1 MTYVILS
8 QHELTARQALRLPTG
23 HTRIPHARAGMTLIE
38 LLIVIVILTTLVAAA
53 IPILSP
59 SSNDRR
65 IREASRAINTYIT
78 AAQTKAMELRR
89 PVGVALKKLSADSGN
104 ADDNGVCLE
113 LYQVEQ
119 PPAFSGFD
127 ETSAVRISFA
137 TTPYQVRMQ
146 FVRRDQT
153 TGKNLS
159 AGWVPDS
166 IPEKM
171 LRPGDRIEVAGNVY
185 RFLEPLNPELY
196 SSETAA
202 IVDHPQPFYTTY
214 EASKD
219 DKSYIFFAQV
229 ENDSGQM
236 LNCEVDSEGY
246 LVKPQ
251 LLTMNGLM
259 LTRYETIDGK
269 NQPVSGSPPFWTQ
282 PKSYKILRQPSPTSA
297 EPYQLPEGIAID
309 LRASSDSRAW
319 GNSRNFYHNA
329 EHQQPKDRNNNHTPI
344 MIMFTPE
351 GTVHRVVLNVGPGLS
366 DLSGFPDVIVSD
378 PVVSSIF
385 LLIGP
390 RENIPVTPW
399 TSDNTLK
406 NVGINQ
412 LSNTELEEL
421 KTSINW
427 LNPESRWVVI
437 GAQSGRVV
445 STENAFV
452 DPSAVLAVATTGNNP
467 IPESS
472 QQLRNL
478 QIDAAREFAR
488 EMTQAGDL

>member
-8 QHELTARQALRLPTG
+8 QHELPARQALRLPIG
-23 HTRIPHARAGMTLIE
+23 DVRISRARAGMTLVE
-38 LLIVIVILTTLVAAA
+38 LLVVIVILTTLVAAA

-65 IREASRAINTYIT
+65 IREASRAVNTYIT

-89 PVGVALKKLSADSGN
+89 PVGVALKKLSADTGN
-104 ADDNGVCLE
+104 ANDNGVCLE
-113 LYQVEQ
+113 LFQVEQ
-119 PPAFSGFD
+119 PPAFMGFD
-127 ETSAVRISFA
+127 ETSAVRISFS

-146 FVRRDQT
+146 FVRRDQD

-159 AGWVPDS
+159 TGWVPDS

-185 RFLEPLNPELY
+185 RFLEPTANPELDT
-196 SSETAA
+196 SETAA
-202 IVDHPQPFYTTY
+202 IVDHPQPFYTAH
-214 EASKD
+214 EASDD

-236 LNCEVDSEGY
+236 LNCEVDREGY
-246 LVKPQ
+246 LVKPYLHAANGFPQ
-251 LLTMNGLM
+251 LTLIRYGLN
-259 LTRYETIDGK
+259 TQITG
-269 NQPVSGSPPFWTQ
+269 QPPFWTT
-282 PKSYKILRQPSPTSA
+282 PTSYKILRQPSPTSA

-309 LRASSDSRAW
+309 LRASGDSRDV
-319 GNSRNFYHNA
+319 YHNA
-329 EHQQPKDRNNNHTPI
+329 EHQQPIDRNNNQSPV
-344 MIMFTPE
+344 MILFTPE
-351 GTVHRVVLNVGPGLS
+351 GTVHRVVLNVGPGLPGS
-366 DLSGFPDVIVSD
+366 DNTLSD

-390 RENIPVTPW
+390 RENIPVAQL

-406 NVGINQ
+406 TVGMNQ
-412 LSNTELEEL
+412 LTNTELEEL
-421 KTSINW
+421 KTSVNW

-452 DPSAVLAVATTGNNP
+452 DPRSVLTVATTGTPP
-467 IPESS
+467 IYEAS

-478 QIDAAREFAR
+478 QIYRAREFAR
-488 EMTQAGDL
+488 EMTQSGDL

>member
-8 QHELTARQALRLPTG
+8 QHELPARQALRLPIG
-23 HTRIPHARAGMTLIE
+23 DVRISRARAGMTLVE
-38 LLIVIVILTTLVAAA
+38 LLVVIVILTTLVAAA

-65 IREASRAINTYIT
+65 IREASRAVNTYIT

-89 PVGVALKKLSADSGN
+89 PVGVALKKLSADTGN
-104 ADDNGVCLE
+104 ANDNGVCLE
-113 LYQVEQ
+113 LFQVEQ
-119 PPAFSGFD
+119 PPAFTGFD

-153 TGKNLS
+153 TGTNLS
-159 AGWVPDS
+159 TGWFPDS

-185 RFLEPLNPELY
+185 RFLEPATNPNLYPSEKPAELDTLGRFY
-196 SSETAA
+196 NQDVGNPNETL
-202 IVDHPQPFYTTY
+202 
-214 EASKD
+214 
-219 DKSYIFFAQV
+219 IFFAQV
-229 ENDSGQM
+229 ENNSGQM
-236 LNCEVDSEGY
+236 LNCEVDREGY

-251 LLTMNGLM
+251 LLTVNGVPRLM
-259 LTRYETIDGK
+259 LIRYGGNTQTPG
-269 NQPVSGSPPFWTQ
+269 QPPFWTT
-282 PKSYKILRQPSPTSA
+282 PTSYKILRQPSPTSA

-309 LRASSDSRAW
+309 LRASGDSRDV
-319 GNSRNFYHNA
+319 YHNA
-329 EHQQPKDRNNNHTPI
+329 EHQQPIDRNNNQSPV
-344 MIMFTPE
+344 MILFTPE
-351 GTVHRVVLNVGPGLS
+351 GTVHRVVLNVGPS
-366 DLSGFPDVIVSD
+366 LSGFPDEIISD

-390 RENIPVTPW
+390 RENIPVAQL

-406 NVGINQ
+406 TVGMNQ
-412 LSNTELEEL
+412 LTNTELEEL
-421 KTSINW
+421 KTSVNW
-427 LNPESRWVVI
+427 LNPESRWVAI

-452 DPSAVLAVATTGNNP
+452 DPRVVLAQNSA

-478 QIDAAREFAR
+478 QIYRAREFAR
-488 EMTQAGDL
+488 EMTQSGDL

>member
-8 QHELTARQALRLPTG
+8 QHELTTRQALHLPTG
-23 HTRIPHARAGMTLIE
+23 DARISHARAGMTLIE

-65 IREASRAINTYIT
+65 IREASRAVNTYIT

-89 PVGVALKKLSADSGN
+89 PVGVALKKLSADTGN

-119 PPAFSGFD
+119 PPAFTGFD
-127 ETSAVRISFA
+127 ETSAVRISFS

-153 TGKNLS
+153 TTGTNLS
-159 AGWVPDS
+159 TGWFPDS

-171 LRPGDRIEVAGNVY
+171 LQPGDRIEVAGNVY
-185 RFLEPLNPELY
+185 RFLAPATNPNLYPSEKPAELDTQGRFY
-196 SSETAA
+196 NQDVGNSNETL
-202 IVDHPQPFYTTY
+202 
-214 EASKD
+214 
-219 DKSYIFFAQV
+219 IFFAQV
-229 ENDSGQM
+229 ENDAGQM
-236 LNCEVDSEGY
+236 LNCEVDREGY

-251 LLTMNGLM
+251 LHAANGFPQLTLI
-259 LTRYETIDGK
+259 RYGGNTHVAG
-269 NQPVSGSPPFWTQ
+269 QPPFWTT
-282 PKSYKILRQPSPTSA
+282 PTSYKILRQPSPTSA

-309 LRASSDSRAW
+309 LRASGDSRDV
-319 GNSRNFYHNA
+319 YHNA
-329 EHQQPKDRNNNHTPI
+329 EHQQPVDRNNNQSPV
-344 MIMFTPE
+344 MILFTPE
-351 GTVHRVVLNVGPGLS
+351 GSVHRVVLNVGPGLS
-366 DLSGFPDVIVSD
+366 DLSGFADKIISD
-378 PVVSSIF
+378 PIVSSIF

-390 RENIPVTPW
+390 RENIPVTQL

-406 NVGINQ
+406 TVGSNQ
-412 LSNTELEEL
+412 LTDTELEEL

-452 DPSAVLAVATTGNNP
+452 DPRSVLTVATTGTPP
-467 IPESS
+467 ISETS

-478 QIDAAREFAR
+478 QINAAREFAR

>member
-1 MTYVILS
+1 MTYVT
-8 QHELTARQALRLPTG
+8 QPQCELTARQSFRLPTG
-23 HTRIPHARAGMTLIE
+23 CTCISRTGITLIE

-89 PVGVALKKLSADSGN
+89 PVGVALKKLSADTGN
-104 ADDNGVCLE
+104 ADDKGVCLE

-127 ETSAVRISFA
+127 ETSAVRISLDQA
-137 TTPYQVRMQ
+137 TPNQVRIQ
-146 FVRRDQT
+146 FVRRGNMDKRKQDQ
-153 TGKNLS
+153 LPD
-159 AGWVPDS
+159 GWDRDE
-166 IPEKM
+166 IPPGVF
-171 LRPGDRIEVAGNVY
+171 RWGDRIKVAGNLY
-185 RFLEPLNPELY
+185 RFSDTTPDLDPSGFYQANSGEPDGVL
-196 SSETAA
+196 
-202 IVDHPQPFYTTY
+202 
-214 EASKD
+214 
-219 DKSYIFFAQV
+219 FAQV

-236 LNCEVDSEGY
+236 RSFVFDHTGY
-246 LVKPQ
+246 LVKLQ
-251 LLTMNGLM
+251 LLTMNGVPR
-259 LTRYETIDGK
+259 LTLIRYGVDTQITG
-269 NQPVSGSPPFWTQ
+269 QPPPPFWTT
-282 PKSYKILRQPSPTSA
+282 PTSYKILRQPSPTSA

-309 LRASSDSRAW
+309 LRASGDSRDV
-319 GNSRNFYHNA
+319 YHNA
-329 EHQQPKDRNNNHTPI
+329 EHQQSEDRNNNHTPI

-351 GTVHRVVLNVGPGLS
+351 GTVHRVVLNVGPDLS
-366 DLSGFPDVIVSD
+366 DLSGFSDEIISD

-390 RENIPVTPW
+390 RENIPVTQL

-406 NVGINQ
+406 QVGINQ
-412 LSNTELEEL
+412 LTNTELEEL

-427 LNPESRWVVI
+427 LNPESRWVTI

-472 QQLRNL
+472 QQLRYL
-478 QIDAAREFAR
+478 QIHAAREFAR
-488 EMTQAGDL
+488 EMTQSGDL

>member
-1 MTYVILS
+1 MTYVS
-8 QHELTARQALRLPTG
+8 QQQRERQTKRGFRLGTDRWVGSTAG
-23 HTRIPHARAGMTLIE
+23 ITLIE

-89 PVGVALKKLSADSGN
+89 PVGVALKKLSADTGN

-113 LYQVEQ
+113 LFHVEQ
-119 PPAFSGFD
+119 PPAFIGFD

-146 FVRRDQT
+146 FVRRDQI

-159 AGWVPDS
+159 TGWVPDS
-166 IPEKM
+166 IPGQM
-171 LRPGDRIEVAGNVY
+171 LQPGDRIEVAGNVY
-185 RFLEPLNPELY
+185 RFLEPATNPDLY
-196 SSETAA
+196 SSEKPAELDA
-202 IVDHPQPFYTTY
+202 VGKFYKQDAGSGDETL
-214 EASKD
+214 
-219 DKSYIFFAQV
+219 IFFAEI

-236 LNCEVDSEGY
+236 LNCEVDREGY
-246 LVKPQ
+246 LVKPY
-251 LLTMNGLM
+251 LHAMNGFPQ
-259 LTRYETIDGK
+259 LTLIRYGLSTQITG
-269 NQPVSGSPPFWTQ
+269 QPPFWTT
-282 PKSYKILRQPSPTSA
+282 PTSYKILRQPSPTSA

-309 LRASSDSRAW
+309 LRASGDSRDV
-319 GNSRNFYHNA
+319 YHNA
-329 EHQQPKDRNNNHTPI
+329 EHQQPIDRNNNQAPI

-351 GTVHRVVLNVGPGLS
+351 GTVHRVVLNVGPGLPGS
-366 DLSGFPDVIVSD
+366 DNIISD

-390 RENIPVTPW
+390 RENIPVAHW

-406 NVGINQ
+406 QVGINQ
-412 LSNTELEEL
+412 LTNTELEEL

-427 LNPESRWVVI
+427 LNTESRWVVI

-452 DPSAVLAVATTGNNP
+452 DPSAVLRKASDQNPP

-478 QIDAAREFAR
+478 QIHAAREFAR

>member
-1 MTYVILS
+1 MTYVS
-8 QHELTARQALRLPTG
+8 QQQRERQTKRGFRLGTDRWVGSTAG
-23 HTRIPHARAGMTLIE
+23 ITLIE

-89 PVGVALKKLSADSGN
+89 PVGVALKKLSADTGSAN
-104 ADDNGVCLE
+104 DNGVCLE

-119 PPAFSGFD
+119 PPTFTGFD
-127 ETSAVRISFA
+127 ETSAVRISLDQA
-137 TTPYQVRMQ
+137 TPNQVRIQ
-146 FVRRDQT
+146 FVRRGNMYNRDQDQ
-153 TGKNLS
+153 LPD
-159 AGWVPDS
+159 GWDRDE
-166 IPEKM
+166 IPPGVF
-171 LRPGDRIEVAGNVY
+171 RRGDRIKVAGNLY
-185 RFLEPLNPELY
+185 RFSDTTPDLNASGFYQTNSGEPDGVL
-196 SSETAA
+196 
-202 IVDHPQPFYTTY
+202 
-214 EASKD
+214 
-219 DKSYIFFAQV
+219 FAQV

-236 LNCEVDSEGY
+236 LSFVFDHTGFR
-246 LVKPQ
+246 VKPVANQ
-251 LLTMNGLM
+251 AGRVAM
-259 LTRYETIDGK
+259 LRE
-269 NQPVSGSPPFWTQ
+269 NFPVGALPTVGVPPFWSE
-282 PKSYKILRQPSPTSA
+282 PAVYKILRQPSPTSA

-309 LRASSDSRAW
+309 LRASGDSRDV
-319 GNSRNFYHNA
+319 YHNA
-329 EHQQPKDRNNNHTPI
+329 EHQQPIDRNNNQTPI

-366 DLSGFPDVIVSD
+366 GYDNIISD

-390 RENIPVTPW
+390 RENIPVAHW

-406 NVGINQ
+406 QVGINQ
-412 LSNTELEEL
+412 LTNTELEEL

-427 LNPESRWVVI
+427 LNTESRWVAI

-452 DPSAVLAVATTGNNP
+452 DPSAVLAVATTGNPP

-472 QQLRNL
+472 LGLRSL
-478 QIDAAREFAR
+478 QIHAAREFAR
-488 EMTQAGDL
+488 EMTQSGDL